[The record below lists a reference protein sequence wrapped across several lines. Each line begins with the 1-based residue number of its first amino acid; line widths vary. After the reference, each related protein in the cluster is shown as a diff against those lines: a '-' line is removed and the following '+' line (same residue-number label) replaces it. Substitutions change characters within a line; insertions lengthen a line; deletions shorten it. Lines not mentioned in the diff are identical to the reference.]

1 MRYRVSL
8 SDDAKRDM
16 RGLSP
21 NTKHDVKEV
30 LERLRSGTDR
40 RFDLPLH
47 GVDFY
52 RAKAGRRWRVIFR
65 VGPGRQIEVTRIRRR
80 PDAYEGIEHPGRQE
94 LREAEGA
101 YEAAPA
107 PPTNPQ
113 PNAATI
119 NPEQERE

>member
-1 MRYRVSL
+1 MEYQVRL
-8 SDDAKRDM
+8 SDDARQAM

-21 NTKHDVKEV
+21 NTRRDVNEV

-94 LREAEGA
+94 LREAEA
-101 YEAAPA
+101 SYEAAPS
-107 PPTNPQ
+107 PPSNPQ
-113 PNAATI
+113 PIAATI